1 MALTLETRRVS
12 KGVRYPEN
20 KRTPLLTRRV
30 TFLKSVPLRVNRY
43 AIGVRDDQ
51 CWTSFRTHASGG
63 NETARHVRRWCDE
76 PSGYSRSRRR
86 STRPA
91 VRWRR

>member
-30 TFLKSVPLRVNRY
+30 TFLKSVPLRERVP
-43 AIGVRDDQ
+43 ADEFAEIGK
-51 CWTSFRTHASGG
+51 
-63 NETARHVRRWCDE
+63 
-76 PSGYSRSRRR
+76 
-86 STRPA
+86 
-91 VRWRR
+91 